1 MSSSPD
7 QSAETGPQAD
17 RSQSLGRHVLVDLY
31 GCSKELLDD
40 EAFITEAMTVA
51 ALAGGATIIDSTF
64 HRFSPCGITGV
75 VAIRESHL
83 AIHTWPEHG
92 YAAVDLFT
100 CGDGIDP
107 WRAYESLKTALK
119 AARGSTVEMYRGRR
133 DLLEDGV

>member
-1 MSSSPD
+1 MPPS
-7 QSAETGPQAD
+7 AD
-17 RSQSLGRHVLVDLY
+17 RQSLGRHVLVDLY

-40 EAFITEAMTVA
+40 VAFITEAMTTA

-107 WRAYESLKTALK
+107 WRAYESLKAALG
-119 AARGSTVEMYRGRR
+119 AARGSTVEMDRGRL
-133 DLLEDGV
+133 DLLEDGA